1 MNSGCMNCNSTR
13 KASADWR
20 EDLEASRDLTKREK
34 EYHGF
39 LIGWL
44 DGWRVR
50 HGLPAGR
57 ETAKRFWREQ
67 VQGKERKDWQ
77 LEQWAEAAR
86 WYVRWVGLCEQD
98 GRELRGLPERL
109 RDAVENA
116 GARRGLAFRTRKT
129 YAGWVVRFGL
139 WAGSARRVMEQA
151 AARDWLTELIKEQKV
166 SFATQKQALNA
177 LVFFYRE
184 VCGCEEVE
192 LGVKMRKTAR
202 REPVILSRQ
211 EVMAL
216 IGKMEGLYQTMAKLQ
231 YGAGLRLKELCSL
244 RVKDVDAEALTV
256 TVRAGKGDRDR
267 VTVLPQAVAREL
279 QEKRG
284 ALREVWRKD
293 REEARAGV
301 FLPGALERK
310 YPKAGEKWSWF
321 WLFPAE
327 RESRDPE
334 SGVVRRHHVH
344 EEGYVRAM
352 GKAAEEAG
360 IEKRVTSHA
369 LRHAFATHMLQAGAD
384 IRTVQELLGHADVK
398 TTMIYT
404 HVADGLGKTG
414 ARSPLDEL

>member
-57 ETAKRFWREQ
+57 ETARRFWREQ

-184 VCGCEEVE
+184 VCGCGEVE

-211 EVMAL
+211 EVMGL
-216 IGKMEGLYQTMAKLQ
+216 IGKMEGVYQTMAKLQ

-344 EEGYVRAM
+344 EEGYVKSL